1 MPAFRMVLRSSIVLA
16 SFQIAGAFVAPRSNL
31 VQRVSSRRIL
41 LDQDPK
47 PKDPAA
53 LSRPATTTC
62 LWMSEQPTDGE
73 GADLASEFFR
83 ALENRNISFD
93 GDEIDIADVEDE
105 EFTADLNEGGRAEGL
120 SDDDNAI
127 LREYDTSSESS
138 VTDDEIYGGMQ
149 DRMYRWVREISS
161 RLHHVLR

>member
-1 MPAFRMVLRSSIVLA
+1 
-16 SFQIAGAFVAPRSNL
+16 
-31 VQRVSSRRIL
+31 
-41 LDQDPK
+41 
-47 PKDPAA
+47 
-53 LSRPATTTC
+53 
-62 LWMSEQPTDGE
+62 MSEQPTDGE

-105 EFTADLNEGGRAEGL
+105 EFTSENEGGGGGL

-127 LREYDTSSESS
+127 LREYDMSSESS

-149 DRMYRWVREISS
+149 DRMYR
-161 RLHHVLR
+161 

>member
-1 MPAFRMVLRSSIVLA
+1 M
-16 SFQIAGAFVAPRSNL
+16 
-31 VQRVSSRRIL
+31 
-41 LDQDPK
+41 
-47 PKDPAA
+47 
-53 LSRPATTTC
+53 
-62 LWMSEQPTDGE
+62 
-73 GADLASEFFR
+73 ASEFFR

-149 DRMYRWVREISS
+149 DRMYRWVRDFIP
-161 RLHHVLR
+161 LILR